1 MKKLKKILVPVDIYA
16 GYKEQIDTAI
26 KIARSYNSEIIIMY
40 VISEEISHSE
50 TKEIVFNAIS
60 ASLNEARDT
69 VKKMGVITNKPIIE
83 YGQPVDEILK
93 LAVQEDVNL
102 IVMGV
107 GNRKGKEKLKL
118 GTNVE
123 KLIRHSDIPVW
134 GVKPDEEV
142 KITNILCPVDFSDPS
157 RHALKNAILF
167 SKQFEASLRILGV
180 VEPIS
185 SLSPRLKVDWEKENV
200 FLLKQ
205 FEKEMEDFVKGFD
218 LNELNY
224 KIDIQTGTIDKK
236 ILHTIKE
243 YKHDLLI
250 MGTTGRSGL
259 RRVLMGSVA
268 EKVIR
273 EIPCS
278 FITVQS
284 QDIIQSRFD
293 TEVKDLEYHFKNANE
308 SLEKGLHKKA
318 ISQYQICTQINN
330 MYIPAIYKLA
340 VVHEKIG
347 NSAKANYYDD
357 MARKLIARLW
367 DEKIDQEIR
376 KYYA

>member
-40 VISEEISHSE
+40 VISEEISHDE
-50 TKEIVFNAIS
+50 TKEIFFNAIS

-83 YGQPVDEILK
+83 YGQSVDEILK

-118 GTNVE
+118 GNNVE

-180 VEPIS
+180 IEPIS
-185 SLSPRLKVDWEKENV
+185 SLSPRLKVDWDKENAS
-200 FLLKQ
+200 LLKK

-218 LNELNY
+218 LKELNY

-243 YKHDLLI
+243 HKHDLLI

-278 FITVQS
+278 FITVKS

-330 MYIPAIYKLA
+330 MYIPAIYKLS